1 MMTTNNQNNKRL
13 TLKEYILRLDYTFE
27 EFDKIDY
34 DGSYFTKWGKLGEF
48 TLFSEEEI
56 DETLEEER
64 EYFDK
69 VSDEDFEDII
79 GNLVN
84 NLDQGAVRFLE
95 IKDGDKIIYED
106 SNEEPFED

>member
-1 MMTTNNQNNKRL
+1 V
-13 TLKEYILRLDYTFE
+13 
-27 EFDKIDY
+27 
-34 DGSYFTKWGKLGEF
+34 GKLGEF

-64 EYFDK
+64 EYLDE

-84 NLDQGAVRFLE
+84 NLDQGAVRFLD

>member
-1 MMTTNNQNNKRL
+1 M
-13 TLKEYILRLDYTFE
+13 
-27 EFDKIDY
+27 
-34 DGSYFTKWGKLGEF
+34 
-48 TLFSEEEI
+48 FSEEEI

-64 EYFDK
+64 EYFDE

-84 NLDQGAVRFLE
+84 NLDQDAVRFLE

>member
-1 MMTTNNQNNKRL
+1 
-13 TLKEYILRLDYTFE
+13 
-27 EFDKIDY
+27 
-34 DGSYFTKWGKLGEF
+34 
-48 TLFSEEEI
+48 LFSEEEI

-64 EYFDK
+64 EYFDE

-95 IKDGDKIIYED
+95 IKDGDKIIYEN

>member
-1 MMTTNNQNNKRL
+1 M
-13 TLKEYILRLDYTFE
+13 
-27 EFDKIDY
+27 
-34 DGSYFTKWGKLGEF
+34 
-48 TLFSEEEI
+48 FSEEEI

-64 EYFDK
+64 EYFDG
-69 VSDEDFEDII
+69 VSDEEFADII